1 MLVEPGRDVLH
12 PPGKAGSVVRF
23 VETSSVN
30 LDVFIQRFDL
40 IEKPTA
46 ILYQANFICV
56 SRYSV
61 LQRVVIE

>member
-1 MLVEPGRDVLH
+1 M
-12 PPGKAGSVVRF
+12 
-23 VETSSVN
+23 VN
-30 LDVFIQRFDL
+30 LDAFIQRFDL

-46 ILYQANFICV
+46 ALYQANFICV